1 MSRTATD
8 DNRFTGRNEPP
19 APRLV
24 PPVKI
29 RRRPA
34 HIVATITAT
43 LAGAAIASWAW
54 LGTTTSDEVVVASST
69 IHRGEVITADDLATT
84 RVSRDATVAVVP
96 GTDLEDL
103 VGKRA
108 ALDIAEGGLLT
119 PAATTEETWPP
130 SGRSLV
136 GIPVTFGRAPRVA
149 FETGDLVRVVATPA
163 EGEEPAAGAPLA
175 TDAEV
180 VSTELDDVSG
190 ETVINVLVSYADASV
205 LAARAA
211 SGDVALV
218 VDPREH

>member
-8 DNRFTGRNEPP
+8 DSRFTGRSGPP
-19 APRLV
+19 GPRLV

-29 RRRPA
+29 RRRPG
-34 HIVATITAT
+34 HIVATIVAT
-43 LAGAAIASWAW
+43 LVGAAIASWAW
-54 LGTTTSDEVVVASST
+54 LGTTTSEEAVVASST

-96 GTDLEDL
+96 GSDLNDL
-103 VGKRA
+103 IGKRA

-119 PAATTEETWPP
+119 PTATTEEAWPP

-136 GIPVTFGRAPRVA
+136 GIPLTFGRAPKVD
-149 FETGDLVRVVATPA
+149 FETGDLVRVVSTPA
-163 EGEEPAAGAPLA
+163 EGEEPASGAPLT

-180 VSTELDDVSG
+180 VGMEIDDVSG
-190 ETVINVLVSYADASV
+190 ETVVNVLVSYADASV
-205 LAARAA
+205 LATRAA
-211 SGDVALV
+211 SGDVAVV